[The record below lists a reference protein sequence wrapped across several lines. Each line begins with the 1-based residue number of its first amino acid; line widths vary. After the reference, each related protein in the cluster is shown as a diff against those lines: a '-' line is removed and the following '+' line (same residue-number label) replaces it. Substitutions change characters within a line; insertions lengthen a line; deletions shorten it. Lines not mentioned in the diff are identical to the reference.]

1 MARGLG
7 FWKFKIK
14 SSIPLTELL
23 ELEAGEK
30 LKLLNILACLSI
42 CGNKRVVYI
51 LMRIILICPYN
62 HCGEGSAGL

>member
-42 CGNKRVVYI
+42 CGNKRVVHRV
-51 LMRIILICPYN
+51 LGSILIWP
-62 HCGEGSAGL
+62 